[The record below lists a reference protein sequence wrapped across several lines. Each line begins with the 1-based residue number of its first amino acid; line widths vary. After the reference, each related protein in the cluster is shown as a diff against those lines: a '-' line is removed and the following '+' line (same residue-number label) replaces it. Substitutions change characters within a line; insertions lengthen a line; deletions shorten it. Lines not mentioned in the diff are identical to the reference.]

1 MVAFAS
7 PEWIAALGSALEGL
21 VADGPALRV
30 RYRFPADDGTDRG
43 RGYDLIFGHGV
54 RAEAAS
60 AEVDSRPVE
69 DGGTPVVTVV
79 QPASV
84 AREVAAG
91 RVAAQQALLDGT
103 IEVSGPV
110 TTLLTWGDTLQAID
124 ARLGELRARTDWS

>member
-7 PEWIAALGSALEGL
+7 SEWIVALDTVLQGL

-30 RYRFPADDGTDRG
+30 RYRFPADDGGDRH
-43 RGYDLIFGHGV
+43 RGYDLVFGHGV
-54 RAEAAS
+54 RAEPAS
-60 AEVDSRPVE
+60 P
-69 DGGTPVVTVV
+69 DGDTQPGDDVQTPVVTVV

-110 TTLLTWGDTLQAID
+110 TALLAWGATLQAID
-124 ARLGELRARTDWS
+124 ALLDELRARTDWS